1 MKKTVYSLFI
11 FLILLNNFL
20 LASEK
25 KIAFVD
31 INSIFIN
38 SDAGKDINSFLKQKK
53 KDLDDQVNISVNEI
67 NNKKDILTA
76 QKNVLDS
83 NEYSK
88 KIRELEDEI
97 KKINTSISKK
107 NDELIKLQ
115 KSIEAKFSK
124 NLNSIIEEYA
134 IENSI
139 DIIFKKQDILMA
151 KNEMDITKDVLNLF
165 NKKINKID
173 IE

>member
-1 MKKTVYSLFI
+1 MKKIIYFLFI
-11 FLILLNNFL
+11 SLLLFNNFS

-25 KIAFVD
+25 KIAFID

-38 SDAGKDINSFLKQKK
+38 SDAGKDLNSFLKQKK

-67 NNKKDILTA
+67 NNKKDKLTA

-88 KIRELEDEI
+88 KIKELENEI
-97 KKINTSISKK
+97 KKINSSISKK

-115 KSIEAKFSK
+115 KSVETKFSQ
-124 NLNSIIEEYA
+124 NLNSIIEEYS

>member
-11 FLILLNNFL
+11 FLILLNNFS

-25 KIAFVD
+25 KIAFID
-31 INSIFIN
+31 INLIFIK
-38 SDAGKDINSFLKQKK
+38 SDAGKDLNSFLKQKK

-67 NNKKDILTA
+67 NNKKDKLNA

-88 KIRELEDEI
+88 KIKELENEI
-97 KKINTSISKK
+97 KKINSSISKK

-124 NLNSIIEEYA
+124 NLNSIIEEYS

>member
-1 MKKTVYSLFI
+1 MNAFI
-11 FLILLNNFL
+11 
-20 LASEK
+20 
-25 KIAFVD
+25 
-31 INSIFIN
+31 
-38 SDAGKDINSFLKQKK
+38 KQKK
-53 KDLDDQVNISVNEI
+53 KNLDNQVNISINEI
-67 NNKKDILTA
+67 NNKKDKLIA

-88 KIRELEDEI
+88 KIKELEDEV

-107 NDELIKLQ
+107 NDELLKLQ
-115 KSIEAKFSK
+115 KKIEAKFSK
-124 NLNSIIEEYA
+124 NLNFIIEEYS

-151 KNEMDITKDVLNLF
+151 KNEMDITKDVLTLF

-173 IE
+173 ID

>member
-11 FLILLNNFL
+11 FLMLLNNFS

-25 KIAFVD
+25 KIAFID
-31 INSIFIN
+31 INLIFIE
-38 SDAGKDINSFLKQKK
+38 SDAGKDLNSFLKQKK

>member
-1 MKKTVYSLFI
+1 MKKIIYLLFI
-11 FLILLNNFL
+11 SLLLFNDFS

-25 KIAFVD
+25 KIVFID
-31 INSIFIN
+31 INQIFVN
-38 SDAGKDINSFLKQKK
+38 SNAGKDLNSFIKQKK

-67 NNKKDILTA
+67 NIKKDKLAA

-83 NEYSK
+83 KEYSK
-88 KIRELEDEI
+88 KIKELEDEI
-97 KKINTSISKK
+97 KKINASISKK

-115 KSIEAKFSK
+115 KNIEAKFSQ
-124 NLNSIIEEYA
+124 NLNSIIQEFS

-139 DIIFKKQDILMA
+139 DMIFKKQQILMA
-151 KNEMDITKDVLNLF
+151 KNEMDITMDILNLF

-173 IE
+173 ID

>member
-1 MKKTVYSLFI
+1 MKKIIYILFVS
-11 FLILLNNFL
+11 ILLFNDFS

-25 KIAFVD
+25 KIVFID
-31 INSIFIN
+31 INRIFIN
-38 SDAGKDINSFLKQKK
+38 SNVGKDLNSFIKQKK

-67 NNKKDILTA
+67 NIKKDKLAA

-83 NEYSK
+83 KEYSK
-88 KIRELEDEI
+88 KIKELEDEI
-97 KKINTSISKK
+97 KKINASISKK

-115 KSIEAKFSK
+115 KNIEAKFSQ
-124 NLNSIIEEYA
+124 NLNSIIEEFS

-139 DIIFKKQDILMA
+139 DMIFKKQQILMA
-151 KNEMDITKDVLNLF
+151 KNEMDITMDILNLF

-173 IE
+173 ID

>member
-1 MKKTVYSLFI
+1 MKKIKYILFI
-11 FLILLNNFL
+11 ALLLFNGFS
-20 LASEK
+20 LANEK
-25 KIAFVD
+25 KIVFID
-31 INSIFIN
+31 INQIFIN
-38 SDAGKDINSFLKQKK
+38 SNAGKDLNAFIKKKK

-67 NNKKDILTA
+67 NNKKNKLTA

-88 KIRELEDEI
+88 KIKELENEI
-97 KKINTSISKK
+97 KKINSSISIK

-115 KSIEAKFSK
+115 KSVETKFSQ
-124 NLNSIIEEYA
+124 NLNSIIEEYS

-151 KNEMDITKDVLNLF
+151 KNEMDITKDILNLF
-165 NKKINKID
+165 NKKIEKINID
-173 IE
+173 

>member
-1 MKKTVYSLFI
+1 MKKIIYILFVSL
-11 FLILLNNFL
+11 LLFNNFS

-25 KIAFVD
+25 KIVFID
-31 INSIFIN
+31 INRIFIN
-38 SDAGKDINSFLKQKK
+38 SNVGKDLNSFIKQKK

-67 NNKKDILTA
+67 NSKKAKLAA

-88 KIRELEDEI
+88 KIKELEDEI
-97 KKINTSISKK
+97 KKINASISKK

-115 KSIEAKFSK
+115 KNIEAKFSQ
-124 NLNSIIEEYA
+124 NLNSIIEEFS

-139 DIIFKKQDILMA
+139 DMIFKKQQILMA
-151 KNEMDITKDVLNLF
+151 KNEMDITMDILNLF

-173 IE
+173 ID

>member
-1 MKKTVYSLFI
+1 LHKQR
-11 FLILLNNFL
+11 
-20 LASEK
+20 
-25 KIAFVD
+25 D
-31 INSIFIN
+31 R
-38 SDAGKDINSFLKQKK
+38 AGYLNSFLKQKK
-53 KDLDDQVNISVNEI
+53 KDLDNQVNISINEI
-67 NNKKDILTA
+67 NDKKDKLTA

-88 KIRELEDEI
+88 KIKELEDEI

-107 NDELIKLQ
+107 NNELLKLQ
-115 KSIEAKFSK
+115 KNIEAKFSQ
-124 NLNSIIEEYA
+124 NLNSIIEEYS

-151 KNEMDITKDVLNLF
+151 KNEMDITKEVLNLF

-173 IE
+173 ID

>member
-1 MKKTVYSLFI
+1 MKKIIYPLFV
-11 FLILLNNFL
+11 FLILFNNFSS
-20 LASEK
+20 ANEK
-25 KIAFVD
+25 KIVFID

-38 SDAGKDINSFLKQKK
+38 SDAGKDLNSFLKKKK

-67 NNKKDILTA
+67 NDKKNKLTA

-88 KIRELEDEI
+88 KIKELENEI
-97 KKINTSISKK
+97 KKINSSISIK

-115 KSIEAKFSK
+115 KSVETKFSQ
-124 NLNSIIEEYA
+124 NLNSIIEEYS

-139 DIIFKKQDILMA
+139 DIVFKKQDILMA
-151 KNEMDITKDVLNLF
+151 KNEMDITKDILNLF
-165 NKKINKID
+165 NKKIEKINID
-173 IE
+173 

>member
-1 MKKTVYSLFI
+1 M
-11 FLILLNNFL
+11 LNNFS
-20 LASEK
+20 LANEK
-25 KIAFVD
+25 KIAFID
-31 INSIFIN
+31 INLIFIS
-38 SDAGKDINSFLKQKK
+38 SDAGKDLNSFLKQKK

-88 KIRELEDEI
+88 KIKELENEI
-97 KKINTSISKK
+97 KKINSSISKK
-107 NDELIKLQ
+107 NDELNKLQ
-115 KSIEAKFSK
+115 KSIESKFSQ
-124 NLNSIIEEYA
+124 NLNSIIEEYS

-151 KNEMDITKDVLNLF
+151 KNEMDITKDILNLF

-173 IE
+173 ID

>member
-1 MKKTVYSLFI
+1 MKKIIYLLFI
-11 FLILLNNFL
+11 SLLLFYNFT

-25 KIAFVD
+25 KIAFID

-38 SDAGKDINSFLKQKK
+38 SDAGKDLNSFLKQKK
-53 KDLDDQVNISVNEI
+53 KDLDDQVNISINEI
-67 NNKKDILTA
+67 NNKKDKLAA

-88 KIRELEDEI
+88 KIKELEDEI

-107 NDELIKLQ
+107 NDELLKIQ
-115 KSIEAKFSK
+115 KNIEAKFSQ
-124 NLNSIIEEYA
+124 NLNSVIEEYS

-173 IE
+173 ID

>member
-1 MKKTVYSLFI
+1 MKKIKYITFIALLLFNGFSLANENKIVFI
-11 FLILLNNFL
+11 
-20 LASEK
+20 
-25 KIAFVD
+25 D
-31 INSIFIN
+31 INQIFIN
-38 SDAGKDINSFLKQKK
+38 SNAGKDLNAFIKQKK

-67 NNKKDILTA
+67 NNKKGKLTA

-83 NEYSK
+83 NQYSK
-88 KIRELEDEI
+88 KIKELEDEI

-107 NDELIKLQ
+107 NDELLKLQ
-115 KSIEAKFSK
+115 KNIEAKFSQ
-124 NLNSIIEEYA
+124 NLNSVIEEYS

-173 IE
+173 ID

>member
-1 MKKTVYSLFI
+1 MKKIIYSLFI
-11 FLILLNNFL
+11 FLLLFNNFS
-20 LASEK
+20 LAGEK
-25 KIAFVD
+25 KIAFID

-38 SDAGKDINSFLKQKK
+38 SDAGKDLNSFLKQKK

-67 NNKKDILTA
+67 NDKKNKLTA

-88 KIRELEDEI
+88 KIKELENEI
-97 KKINTSISKK
+97 KKINSSISKK

-115 KSIEAKFSK
+115 KSVETKFSQ
-124 NLNSIIEEYA
+124 NLNSIIEEYS

-151 KNEMDITKDVLNLF
+151 KNEMDITKDILNLF
-165 NKKINKID
+165 NKKITKID
-173 IE
+173 ID

>member
-11 FLILLNNFL
+11 FLILLNNFS

-25 KIAFVD
+25 KIAFID

-88 KIRELEDEI
+88 KIKELEDEI

-115 KSIEAKFSK
+115 KSIETKFSK
-124 NLNSIIEEYA
+124 NLNSIIEEYS

>member
-1 MKKTVYSLFI
+1 MKKIIYFLFI
-11 FLILLNNFL
+11 PLLLYNNL
-20 LASEK
+20 SLASEK
-25 KIAFVD
+25 KIVFID

-38 SDAGKDINSFLKQKK
+38 SNVGKDLNSFLKQKK
-53 KDLDDQVNISVNEI
+53 KDLDDQVSISVNEI
-67 NNKKDILTA
+67 NNKKDKLTA

-88 KIRELEDEI
+88 KIKELEDEI

-107 NDELIKLQ
+107 NDELKKLQ

-124 NLNSIIEEYA
+124 NLNSIIEEYS

-151 KNEMDITKDVLNLF
+151 KNEMDITKDILNLF
-165 NKKINKID
+165 NKKIAKID
-173 IE
+173 ID

>member
-11 FLILLNNFL
+11 FLILLNNFS

-25 KIAFVD
+25 KIAFID

-88 KIRELEDEI
+88 KIKELEDEI

-124 NLNSIIEEYA
+124 NLNSIIEEYS

>member
-1 MKKTVYSLFI
+1 MKKIIYILFVS
-11 FLILLNNFL
+11 ILLFNDFS

-25 KIAFVD
+25 KIVFID
-31 INSIFIN
+31 INRIFIN
-38 SDAGKDINSFLKQKK
+38 SNVGKDLNSFIKQKK

-67 NNKKDILTA
+67 NNKKDKLAT
-76 QKNVLDS
+76 QKNVLDTI
-83 NEYSK
+83 EYSK
-88 KIRELEDEI
+88 KIKELEEEI

-115 KSIEAKFSK
+115 KNIEAKFSQ
-124 NLNSIIEEYA
+124 NLNSIIEEYS

-151 KNEMDITKDVLNLF
+151 KNEMDITKDILNLF
-165 NKKINKID
+165 NKKIAKID
-173 IE
+173 ID

>member
-11 FLILLNNFL
+11 FLILLNNFS

-25 KIAFVD
+25 KIAFID

-88 KIRELEDEI
+88 KIKELEDEI

-124 NLNSIIEEYA
+124 NLNSIIEEYS

-165 NKKINKID
+165 NKKIIKINID
-173 IE
+173 